1 MKRILLIL
9 ILLISVSTA
18 YAEPQI
24 CFDKKDSSNIVVQLE
39 KYDICKEK
47 NIAFNNMSIELQH
60 QIDILN
66 EYKLKL
72 ETQISNSDNIIKQKD
87 DLLVKQ
93 EESCRIEVEAVKPTW
108 GDRSMWAGFG
118 AIISTIIII
127 LL

>member
-66 EYKLKL
+66 GTTVVNTY
-72 ETQISNSDNIIKQKD
+72 TSNMVSADFPKG
-87 DLLVKQ
+87 
-93 EESCRIEVEAVKPTW
+93 P
-108 GDRSMWAGFG
+108 RSLFANTFIFVFEGFN
-118 AIISTIIII
+118 
-127 LL
+127 